1 MQHALAQSMP
11 AQNAPAQSI
20 PVQSASVVT
29 SSQPLKQVDSAISQ
43 RSKLSSIFPLPPQEA
58 QTARTYSFFNGDPAN
73 SGVKNDASSWTLSL
87 SIDIPSNLI
96 NPTLSSLV
104 YFVKYATTYDSG
116 NSTLQTD
123 VVLSTTPCSR
133 DLPAGRTVSNV
144 TELGIYLN
152 NQLGYGS
159 RVVNEDLALCLSTVP
174 AVKCNGGNGQ
184 WSHYIDAQRLFPDV
198 RIVKESSL
206 YLNFHVDEYP
216 TAQTSRIL
224 DVQVSASW
232 VEDLEARK
240 AKEEAERKAKEEAAR
255 LAKEE
260 ADRLAREEVERLAK
274 EEAVRLA
281 KEEADRLAREKAER
295 KAKEEADR
303 LAREEAA
310 RLAKERADTLARQ
323 EVERKAREEVA
334 RLAREEAARLAKE
347 EADKQA
353 REEAER
359 MAKAAKPPSVHDAPA
374 VADDR
379 MQQLIKEAASKLPG
393 AACAQGFQW
402 KKTSWGYQCGGGGH
416 KLTFEQLG
424 MSK

>member
-1 MQHALAQSMP
+1 MQSTFVQG
-11 AQNAPAQSI
+11 I
-20 PVQSASVVT
+20 PVQSTLASPVQYASVVP
-29 SSQPLKQVDSAISQ
+29 SSQPLKRVDSAVS
-43 RSKLSSIFPLPPQEA
+43 RSSKPASIFPLPPQEA
-58 QTARTYSFFNGDPAN
+58 QTARTYSSFNGDPVN
-73 SGVKNDASSWTLSL
+73 SGIKNDSSSWTLSL
-87 SIDIPSNLI
+87 TIDVPSNLI

-104 YFVKYATTYDSG
+104 YFVKYATMYDNG
-116 NSTLQTD
+116 NSTIQTD
-123 VVLSTTPCSR
+123 IVLSTAPRSR
-133 DLPAGRTVSNV
+133 DLPASRTVSNV
-144 TELGIYLN
+144 TELGIYLSK
-152 NQLGYGS
+152 QSGYGS

-184 WSHYIDAQRLFPDV
+184 WNHYIDGQRLFPDV

-216 TAQTSRIL
+216 TPQTSRML

-240 AKEEAERKAKEEAAR
+240 AKEVAERKAKEEAARLAREKAERLAKEEADRLARQEAERKAKEEAERKAREEAAR

-260 ADRLAREEVERLAK
+260 ADRLATQE
-274 EEAVRLA
+274 
-281 KEEADRLAREKAER
+281 AER
-295 KAKEEADR
+295 KAKEDAERRAKEEATR
-303 LAREEAA
+303 LAREEA
-310 RLAKERADTLARQ
+310 
-323 EVERKAREEVA
+323 
-334 RLAREEAARLAKE
+334 
-347 EADKQA
+347 DKLA

-359 MAKAAKPPSVHDAPA
+359 KANAVTPPSVHEAPA

-379 MQQLIKEAASKLPG
+379 MQQLIMEAASKLPG